1 MFYKFMGGSDEAAL
15 LDIFDK
21 AVVGG
26 SVKFGTAWDFNDP
39 FEFKFSAVAPPS
51 REHFD
56 AWHRTHAP
64 ERTPRELENAWAS
77 LQGSAAP
84 WNTELTPRIEALRN
98 FYVLCLAQRWD
109 SHLMW
114 GHYTNSHR
122 GFVIRYK
129 PDLQDVL
136 RAMPGHIGDGDV
148 VYAHEAPA
156 LRWFDDTPDAMG
168 QILSTK
174 PSEWAYE
181 RECRFVNSG
190 PPGRPAVF
198 SSVDPQLIDGVILGV
213 RAPEG
218 LIKAACRLRAERPG
232 FKVEQVTS
240 ERASYALVSHEVK
253 DNVRTI
259 GEIL

>member
-1 MFYKFMGGSDEAAL
+1 MFYKFMGGVDEAAL
-15 LDIFDK
+15 LDIFEK

-26 SVKFGTAWDFNDP
+26 SFKFGAAWAFNDP
-39 FEFKFSAVAPPS
+39 FEFKFNALPPS
-51 REHFD
+51 SREAFE
-56 AWHRTHAP
+56 AWHRKHAP
-64 ERTPRELENAWAS
+64 ERTPQELENAWAS
-77 LQGSAAP
+77 FQGPTAH
-84 WNTELTPRIEALRN
+84 WNTELAPRIEALSN

-122 GFVIRYK
+122 GFVICYK
-129 PDLQDVL
+129 PELQDVL
-136 RAMPGHIGDGDV
+136 RAMPEHVGDGNV
-148 VYAHEAPA
+148 VYAEEAPA
-156 LRWFDDTPDAMG
+156 LRWFDDAPEAMC

-190 PPGRPAVF
+190 PPGWPALF
-198 SSVDPQLIDGVILGV
+198 SAVDPQLIDGVILGV

-240 ERASYALVSHEVK
+240 ERASYALVSHAVNDK
-253 DNVRTI
+253 VRSI